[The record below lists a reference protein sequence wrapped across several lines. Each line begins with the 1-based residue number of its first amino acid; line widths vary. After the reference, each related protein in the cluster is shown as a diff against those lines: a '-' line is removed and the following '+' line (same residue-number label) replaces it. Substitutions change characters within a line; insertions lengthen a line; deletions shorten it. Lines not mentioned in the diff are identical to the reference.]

1 MSQSKIIIE
10 RKMSLFIGSAK
21 TYKVE
26 LDNIEVGKLSNG
38 KTLEVETT
46 HGDHILSFFAF
57 GKRETSVSIHIN
69 ENSQKSQLIIRQFKY
84 INSLC

>member
-57 GKRETSVSIHIN
+57 LKNTIN
-69 ENSQKSQLIIRQFKY
+69 FMCCHWMCFYS
-84 INSLC
+84 